1 VIFISVTFFCFVLLL
16 HSKMLRTLFMVLSA
30 IILKKEFLSK
40 YHVSFIIVHHCLLY
54 WVLEVVMTY
63 KCPCFEL
70 HSVL

>member
-30 IILKKEFLSK
+30 IILKEFLSK
-40 YHVSFIIVHHCLLY
+40 YQVSFIIVQHCLLY